1 MAGSGA
7 DAVGR
12 GAGARAGARGVC
24 VGLTQFTTKAHLARA
39 LLEAICFQTVDVL
52 EAMRKDAKDLDM
64 TALHVDGGATANGL
78 LMQTQADLLGVR
90 VFRPANVE
98 TTAMGA
104 ALAAGVGAGLF
115 SERAAF
121 EENPADEAIA
131 DEAWLKDEL
140 ANRAYFEPA
149 IGADERAR
157 RYAGWCDAVERSLN
171 LAPQQG
177 E

>member
-1 MAGSGA
+1 MGLDRSSNC
-7 DAVGR
+7 DTVDWQQKQ
-12 GAGARAGARGVC
+12 GAGVAPDGQPHGEPWSHRGHRSSPSHATDHQPAGEQTGERSEQRAQPVEAGGRP
-24 VGLTQFTTKAHLARA
+24 
-39 LLEAICFQTVDVL
+39 LLEGPEHERV
-52 EAMRKDAKDLDM
+52 E
-64 TALHVDGGATANGL
+64 GL
-78 LMQTQADLLGVR
+78 LGR
-90 VFRPANVE
+90 
-98 TTAMGA
+98 
-104 ALAAGVGAGLF
+104 
-115 SERAAF
+115 ERAAV

-131 DEAWLKDEL
+131 DDAWLKDEL

>member
-1 MAGSGA
+1 
-7 DAVGR
+7 
-12 GAGARAGARGVC
+12 
-24 VGLTQFTTKAHLARA
+24 
-39 LLEAICFQTVDVL
+39 
-52 EAMRKDAKDLDM
+52 M

-78 LMQTQADLLGVR
+78 MMQTQADLLGLR

-104 ALAAGVGAGLF
+104 ALGGGRRRALF
-115 SERAAF
+115 GEPCLRIL
-121 EENPADEAIA
+121 PPTCRRRGWLRDEI
-131 DEAWLKDEL
+131 

-149 IGADERAR
+149 IGEDERTR

-177 E
+177 K